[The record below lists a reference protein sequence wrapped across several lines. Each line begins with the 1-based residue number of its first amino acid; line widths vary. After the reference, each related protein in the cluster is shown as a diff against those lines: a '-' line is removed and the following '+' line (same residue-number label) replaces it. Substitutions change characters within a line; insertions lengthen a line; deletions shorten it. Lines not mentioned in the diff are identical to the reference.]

1 MNDQVVI
8 VTSAGV
14 ARLQEEAERI
24 AKIKA
29 RGCVPVECGPE
40 IPMAPGRGPMMRF
53 TPREMR
59 QTECGGFVSVKT
71 GEAGRDAARVA
82 DAFDAM
88 ERASLKAHRAAEVRR
103 ASAGQDSQAYSAL
116 FTPGQISAARD
127 YAALVERVSASG
139 VKCSSLEA
147 FHSGGGGGGG
157 DREAAIFR
165 DFQRLRAL
173 HRRIGDGLAKE
184 VRRIRPSKNGGV
196 KRRAIY
202 VRKLVDMIC
211 LGDMSILQVLQA
223 HGWSKDGGASK
234 ALRLSLCAALD
245 RMQGFDLAS
254 MKNGV
259 DT

>member
-1 MNDQVVI
+1 MSEQVVI

-14 ARLQEEAERI
+14 ARLQDEAVRI
-24 AKIKA
+24 AEIKA
-29 RGCVPVECGPE
+29 RGSVPVECGPA
-40 IPMAPGRGPMMRF
+40 IPMAPGRGLMMRF

-59 QTECGGFVSVKT
+59 QTEGGGFVSVKT

-88 ERASLKAHRAAEVRR
+88 ERAAVKAYRAAEARR
-103 ASAGQDSQAYSAL
+103 KKAGQDPKSYEPL

-127 YAALVERVSASG
+127 YAALVERVTASG

-147 FHSGGGGGGG
+147 IHSGGGGGG

-165 DFQRLRAL
+165 DFHRLRAL

-184 VRRIRPSKNGGV
+184 VRRIRPSVNGGL

-202 VRKLVDMIC
+202 VRKLVDMVC
-211 LGDMSILQVLQA
+211 LGDMSILQVLHA

-234 ALRLSLCAALD
+234 ALRLALCSALD
-245 RMQGFDLAS
+245 RMQGYDLAE
-254 MKNGV
+254 MKKGV

>member
-1 MNDQVVI
+1 MNEQVVI

-14 ARLQEEAERI
+14 ARLQDEAARI
-24 AKIKA
+24 AEIRV

-103 ASAGQDSQAYSAL
+103 ASAGQEPQAYSAL

-127 YAALVERVSASG
+127 YAALVERVTASG

-147 FHSGGGGGGG
+147 VHSGGAGGG

-202 VRKLVDMIC
+202 VRRLVDMVC
-211 LGDMSILQVLQA
+211 LGDMSILQVLHS

-234 ALRLSLCAALD
+234 ALRLSLCSALD
-245 RMQGFDLAS
+245 RMQGYDLAK
-254 MKNGV
+254 MKKGV

>member
-1 MNDQVVI
+1 MIEQVVI

-14 ARLQEEAERI
+14 ARLQDEAVRI
-24 AKIKA
+24 AEIKA

-40 IPMAPGRGPMMRF
+40 IPMAPGRGPMVRF

-59 QTECGGFVSVKT
+59 QTDGGGYVSIRT
-71 GEAGRDAARVA
+71 GDRGRDAARVA

-88 ERASLKAHRAAEVRR
+88 ERAAVKAHQAAEGRR
-103 ASAGQDSQAYSAL
+103 EKAGQDPRNYEPL

-127 YAALVERVSASG
+127 YAALVERVTASG

-147 FHSGGGGGGG
+147 VHSGAVGGG

-184 VRRIRPSKNGGV
+184 VRRIRPSVNGGL

-202 VRKLVDMIC
+202 VRKLVDMVC
-211 LGDMSILQVLQA
+211 LGDMSILQVLHA

-234 ALRLSLCAALD
+234 ALRLSLCSALD
-245 RMQGFDLAS
+245 RMQGYDLAE
-254 MKNGV
+254 MKKGV